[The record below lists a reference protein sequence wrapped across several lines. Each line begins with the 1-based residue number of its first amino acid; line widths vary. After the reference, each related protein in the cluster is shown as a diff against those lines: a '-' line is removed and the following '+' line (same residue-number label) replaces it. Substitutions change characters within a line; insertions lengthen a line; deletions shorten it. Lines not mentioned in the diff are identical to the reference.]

1 LFCADF
7 KNKEKL
13 YMNLIF
19 ENGEKLYQS
28 EKMKISNFL
37 HGIDYLKLYPYQKI
51 FINKMLEQ
59 NKTSEFNI
67 YGDDFKI
74 KIEPINIDNNCV
86 LSIADY
92 NENQRFESEINI
104 DFNKDELDQFIN
116 LLKIVRNKMK

>member
-1 LFCADF
+1 
-7 KNKEKL
+7 
-13 YMNLIF
+13 MNLIF
-19 ENGEKLYQS
+19 ENGEKLYKS
-28 EKMKISNFL
+28 EQDKISNFL
-37 HGIDYLKLYPYQKI
+37 HNNSLKLYPYQQVILNKI
-51 FINKMLEQ
+51 FTQ
-59 NKTSEFNI
+59 NKILEFNI

-74 KIEPINIDNNCV
+74 RIEPINIDNNCV